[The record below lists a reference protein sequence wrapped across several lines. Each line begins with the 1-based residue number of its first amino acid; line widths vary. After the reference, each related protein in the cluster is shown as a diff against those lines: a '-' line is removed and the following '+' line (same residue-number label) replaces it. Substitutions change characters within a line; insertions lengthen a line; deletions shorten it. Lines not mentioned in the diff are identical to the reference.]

1 MNPGHNFRLPK
12 AVKRQAANYLDPH
25 RRGQYLRAMIQ
36 ATTASQEQPRRS
48 RGSKSEKT

>member
-1 MNPGHNFRLPK
+1 MNPGRNFQLPK

-36 ATTASQEQPRRS
+36 ATVASQEQPRRS
-48 RGSKSEKT
+48 RGNKLEKA